1 MKLIVKTI
9 EGLEK
14 VTIDEIKEKLKV
26 NSKKITKG
34 VVYFESNKLKELRSV
49 NTIYELIS
57 KFRFKNKNDLI
68 NKTKKI
74 KFNIKNDFVVRCDR
88 EGDHKFSS
96 LELEKDIGEVI
107 YEQGNKVNLKSENI
121 IYVDIIEDYCFI
133 GRLISK
139 DLCKREYKLR
149 ISQNTINGCLG
160 YSLLKLANY
169 KKNENL
175 VDPLCKDGV
184 ILIEAGLIGGKKLFG
199 LDNNLYHI
207 ENSNVNSKLAKVKL
221 NLIDENLNFLEK
233 KFKKKSVDK
242 IITSVFVYT
251 KNKQKSIDKIKEL
264 IRYSKPILKKNL
276 VLLSN
281 INLDKY
287 KDKFILKSKIK
298 IKIGENNFIIHIL
311 GI

>member
-1 MKLIVKTI
+1 MKFIVKTI

-14 VTIDEIKEKLKV
+14 VTVDEIKEKLKV
-26 NSKKITKG
+26 SSKKLSKG
-34 VVYFESNKLKELRSV
+34 FVYFECNELKELKSV
-49 NTIYELIS
+49 SLICEFIS
-57 KFRFKNKNDLI
+57 KFKFKNKNDLM

-96 LELEKDIGEVI
+96 LELEKEIGEVI
-107 YEQGNKVNLKSENI
+107 YEQGNKVNLKSKNI
-121 IYVDIIEDYCFI
+121 IYVYIIEDYCFI
-133 GRLISK
+133 GRLINK

-149 ISQNTINGCLG
+149 ISQNTINGCLA
-160 YSLLKLANY
+160 YSLLKLADY
-169 KKNENL
+169 KKNEIL

-199 LDNNLYHI
+199 FEDNLYHI
-207 ENSNVNSKLAKVKL
+207 ENSNVNSKLAKVKI
-221 NLIDENLNFLEK
+221 NLIEEDLDFLGK

-242 IITSVFVYT
+242 IITSIFVYT
-251 KNKQKSIDKIKEL
+251 KNKKKSIEKIKEL
-264 IRYSKPILKKNL
+264 IHYSKPILKKSL

-287 KDKFILKSKIK
+287 KEKLILKNKVK
-298 IKIGENNFIIHIL
+298 IKIGENKFIIHIF